1 LQPLHILAPLD
12 AGTNQGLRLRSQSLN
27 YDAQPRDSTP
37 SDTGSAMPRREPVL
51 KRPFDLVLATLGLLF
66 SAPLWPLIAC
76 AIKLEDG
83 GPVFFVQKRWG
94 RSGAII
100 RVRKFRSM
108 VLHTDSD
115 SGKMPARENDP
126 RVTRVGAVLRRM
138 GLDEL
143 PQLLSIWLGDM
154 SLVGPRALACDESY
168 RDAQGGGLRYED
180 VPGFGE
186 RLQVRPGLTGLAT
199 IYLPKDAH
207 PRDRFAVDVRYVN
220 TQSLTQDAKL
230 VLLSLWISV
239 RGRWETRSAKVGR
252 PAEKA

>member
-1 LQPLHILAPLD
+1 MAPLD
-12 AGTNQGLRLRSQSLN
+12 AGTNQGLRLRSQSLS
-27 YDAQPRDSTP
+27 YDAHSRDSTP
-37 SDTGSAMPRREPVL
+37 SETGSATPRREPLL
-51 KRPFDLVLATLGLLF
+51 KRPFDFALATLGLLF

-83 GPVFFVQKRWG
+83 GPVFFVQERWG
-94 RSGAII
+94 RGGGII

-108 VLHTDSD
+108 VRRTDSAE
-115 SGKMPARENDP
+115 SRVPARENDP
-126 RVTRVGAVLRRM
+126 RVTRVGAVLRRT

-168 RDAQGGGLRYED
+168 CDEQGAVLRYQD

-199 IYLPKDAH
+199 IHLAKDAH
-207 PRDRFAVDVRYVN
+207 PRERFAVDVRYVN
-220 TQSLTQDAKL
+220 TQSLGQDTKL

-239 RGRWETRSAKVGR
+239 CGRWETRSAKVGR
-252 PAEKA
+252 LAGKS